1 MSAKRRFAF
10 SVLASI
16 GLHLG
21 LLAGAAS
28 LLSPPNDHF
37 LRDARR
43 GPRLDVT
50 LLAAAPPELVVDA
63 ALPPMAEAVRA
74 FSRRAATPREPPGA
88 VRAAPETKPETV
100 YYSAREVDVRAVPL
114 GDIVAINPD
123 LSGRESGVVVLRLL
137 INAGGSVDNV
147 LVVRAEPAGNF
158 GPQILLPFKQARFLP
173 ARKSGIA
180 VNSEMLIE
188 LRYGAIEEGK
198 P

>member
-1 MSAKRRFAF
+1 M
-10 SVLASI
+10 LASI

-28 LLSPPNDHF
+28 LLLPPNDHF

-43 GPRLDVT
+43 GPPLDVT
-50 LLAAAPPELVVDA
+50 LVAAAPPALMVDA
-63 ALPPMAEAVRA
+63 ALPPMADAVRV
-74 FSRRAATPREPPGA
+74 FSKRAPPRETPGA
-88 VRAAPETKPETV
+88 ARETPQAKPETV

-123 LSGRESGVVVLRLL
+123 LSGQQSGVVVLRLL

-147 LVVRAEPAGNF
+147 LVVSAEPAATF
-158 GPQILLPFKQARFLP
+158 GPEILLPFKQARFLP
-173 ARKSGIA
+173 ARKAGIA

-188 LRYGAIEEGK
+188 LRYGPLAVSK

>member
-1 MSAKRRFAF
+1 VSAKRRLAF

-63 ALPPMAEAVRA
+63 ALPPMADAVRV
-74 FSRRAATPREPPGA
+74 FSRRATPREPPGA
-88 VRAAPETKPETV
+88 ARESPEAKPETV

-147 LVVRAEPAGNF
+147 LVVSAEPANKF
-158 GPQILLPFKQARFLP
+158 GPQILLPFKRARFLP